1 MSYIGRSVKR
11 IEDFPLLSGR
21 AKFVAD
27 LGFSD
32 QLYMRVV
39 RSPIAFGRLLDI
51 DSSDARSLPNVISVW
66 TRDDVKGV
74 PPIDFRQVRVE
85 ELTPYRQYVL
95 AKEYVRYVG
104 EPAAVVFAEDPYVA
118 EDAAELIFLDI
129 EELPPTHQATDQPGI
144 FDDQLNTEAA
154 TIEKS
159 YGDVDAAFNEA
170 DRVIEM
176 DLTCGRQS
184 GVPLETRGLL
194 ARLVNE
200 SSRLEVYGAAKIP
213 HINRNALATMLD
225 FDPEN
230 IQLFEGHVGGG
241 FGIRGELYPE
251 DILVCLAAIKL
262 RRPIKWIEDRREHLT
277 AANHSRGQFHHV
289 KAAIDPTGF
298 ILALDDE
305 FWYDQGAYVRT
316 HAATVPE
323 MTASMLPGPYVIPA
337 YRSVGHIRLTNK
349 TPAGTYRAPGR
360 FEGTFVRERL
370 MDEISRQLGYDP
382 IKLRRVNFIPS
393 ADMPFDR
400 QVDALGTKVVYD
412 SGVYEDLLDRL
423 LSYVGYENLCR
434 ELESRKQIGES
445 VGLGIAYFV
454 EKSGLGP
461 FDDVVL
467 YLYENGI
474 LEIVTGA
481 ASVGQGVETILAQI
495 CADTLGVSFE
505 DIRVVHGQTNRISR
519 GMGAFASR
527 VSVMTGSAVHIAAEA
542 FRDKIL
548 RLHSRIT
555 GISSDNLTIA
565 DGKIKEI
572 NNLSNGIS
580 LAEFVKSVPAGD
592 SQISSQGKT
601 LSVQS
606 EFNSTHMTYP
616 YGIHLVVTRVDNDSA
631 AIELERMVVAYDV
644 GRAINPL
651 LIEGQIVG
659 GAAQGIGGA
668 LLEEFVYDESMQPL
682 ATSFMDYLLPTIT
695 ELPHIELLLRED
707 APSGTNPLGIKGA
720 GEGGITAVGAA
731 VAAAVD
737 DALGRTES
745 VNRLPI
751 SAARMHKILKAKSN
765 RPTDVKAVN
774 L

>member
-21 AKFVAD
+21 AKFVGD
-27 LGFSD
+27 LSFSD
-32 QLYMRVV
+32 QLHMRVV
-39 RSPIAFGRLLDI
+39 RSPVAFGRLLEI
-51 DSSDARSLPNVISVW
+51 DSDNAQYLPGVVSVW
-66 TRDDVKGV
+66 TRDNVKNI
-74 PPIDFRQVRVE
+74 PPIDFRQVGVE

-95 AKEYVRYVG
+95 AKDYVRYVG
-104 EPAAVVFAEDPYVA
+104 EPAAVVFAEDAYIA
-118 EDAAELIFLDI
+118 EDAAELVFLNI
-129 EELPPTHQATDQPGI
+129 EELLPTREAIDVPGT
-144 FDDQLNTEAA
+144 FDESLKTEAA
-154 TIEKS
+154 IIEKS
-159 YGDVDAAFNEA
+159 YGNVDVAFETA

-176 DLTCGRQS
+176 DLAVGRQS
-184 GVPLETRGLL
+184 GVPLETRGLI
-194 ARLVNE
+194 ARLVKE
-200 SSRLEVYGAAKIP
+200 SFLLEVYGAAKIP
-213 HINRNALATMLD
+213 HINRDILATMLEID
-225 FDPEN
+225 SSS
-230 IQLFEGHVGGG
+230 IQLFEDHVGGS

-251 DILVCLAAIKL
+251 DVLVCLAAIKL
-262 RRPIKWIEDRREHLT
+262 GRPIKWIEDRREHLT
-277 AANHSRGQFHHV
+277 AANHSRGQIHHIR
-289 KAAIDPTGF
+289 AAIDDRGF
-298 ILALDDE
+298 ISALDDE

-323 MTASMLPGPYVIPA
+323 LTASMLPGPYVVPA

-370 MDEISRQLGYDP
+370 MDEIARQLGHDP
-382 IKLRRVNFIPS
+382 IEIRRVNFIPS
-393 ADMPFDR
+393 TDMPFDR
-400 QVDALGTKVVYD
+400 RVDALGTNVVYD
-412 SGVYEDLLDRL
+412 SGVYEDLLDKL
-423 LSYVGYENLCR
+423 LTYVRYEELCK
-434 ELESRKQIGES
+434 ELDSRKRVGEF
-445 VGLGIAYFV
+445 VGMGIACFV

-467 YLYENGI
+467 YLYEDGI

-495 CADTLGVSFE
+495 CADTLAVSFE
-505 DIRVVHGQTNRISR
+505 NIRVVHGQTDRISR

-542 FRDKIL
+542 LRDKIL
-548 RLHSRIT
+548 HLHSKAT
-555 GISSDNLTIA
+555 GISSDNLTIV
-565 DGKIKEI
+565 DGVIQDI
-572 NNLSNGIS
+572 NDLSNGIS
-580 LAEFVKSVPAGD
+580 LAEVVKNAPVAD
-592 SQISSQGKT
+592 SQISNKGKA

-616 YGIHLVVTRVDNDSA
+616 YGINLVVTRVDKDCA

-659 GAAQGIGGA
+659 GAVQGIGGA
-668 LLEEFVYDESMQPL
+668 LLEEFIYDESLQPL

-695 ELPHIELLLRED
+695 ESPHIELLLRED

-737 DALGRTES
+737 DALGHTER

-751 SAARMHKILKAKSN
+751 SAARMHEILKAKSN
-765 RPTDVKAVN
+765 RSMDVKAAN
-774 L
+774 